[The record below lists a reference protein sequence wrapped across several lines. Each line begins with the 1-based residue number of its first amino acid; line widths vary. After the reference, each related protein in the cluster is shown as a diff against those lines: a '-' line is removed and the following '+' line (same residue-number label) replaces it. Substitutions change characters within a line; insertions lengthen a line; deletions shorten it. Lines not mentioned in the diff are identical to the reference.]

1 MAQSRA
7 NAREFTP
14 SPAYVVRGK
23 RYDTDDDGLEIID
36 DLCDEYFAC
45 LVLSLAVLCMVSA
58 ELVY

>member
-7 NAREFTP
+7 NAREFKP

-45 LVLSLAVLCMVSA
+45 LVLYCVWFQLN
-58 ELVY
+58 